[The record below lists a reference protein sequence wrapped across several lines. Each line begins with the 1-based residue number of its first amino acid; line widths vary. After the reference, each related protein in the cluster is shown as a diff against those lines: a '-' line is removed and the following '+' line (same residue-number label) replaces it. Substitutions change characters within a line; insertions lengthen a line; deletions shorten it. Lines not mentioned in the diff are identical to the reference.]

1 MIYETARFI
10 SGTSGKIKPCTML
23 LSLLTRAAMLHR
35 FTKRI
40 IQTLTVS
47 SVCRSLNFFAAW
59 FSADF
64 EKFISKMHLNVT
76 NFYK

>member
-1 MIYETARFI
+1 
-10 SGTSGKIKPCTML
+10 ML

-35 FTKRI
+35 SAKRI

-59 FSADF
+59 VSVDF
-64 EKFISKMHLNVT
+64 ENFISKVHLIVT
-76 NFYK
+76 HFYK